1 MKSSATIMLLLFSL
15 YPFLLLG
22 KELKKIIRQSTIP
35 GFVETYYILKSD
47 TSVRQGIYKLEAL
60 GKLVVEGNFKAGM
73 RDSTWIQY
81 NLNGIVRTRGGFT
94 MGKRTGIWD
103 FFNDLGQLEQK
114 VDFSTGEVLFYQT
127 IFAKHPF
134 RVISGKDSMITV
146 LDRPPLYLG
155 GTSRLNDDI
164 SSEIMLPLHKSGE
177 KVEGTVFVRFT
188 IDSLGKTFDHH
199 LLRGIGNACNEEAMR
214 VIKIIPYEWLPGIL
228 NGKPVNVEYILPI
241 IFDKNT
247 KSPEL
252 F

>member
-1 MKSSATIMLLLFSL
+1 MKRSTTILLLLFSL
-15 YPFLLLG
+15 FPILLPG
-22 KELKKIIRQSTIP
+22 KELKKITRQSPIP

-47 TSVRQGIYKLEAL
+47 TSVRQGMYKLEAL
-60 GKLVVEGNFKAGM
+60 GKLVVEGNYNAGK

-81 NLNGIVRTRGGFT
+81 NLNGIARTRGWFKL
-94 MGKRTGIWD
+94 GKRTGIWD

-127 IFAKHPF
+127 IFAQHPF

-177 KVEGTVFVRFT
+177 RVEGTVFVRFT
-188 IDSLGKTFDHH
+188 IDSMGKTLDHH
-199 LLRGIGNACNEEAMR
+199 LLKGIGNACNEETIR
-214 VIKIIPYEWLPGIL
+214 VIKIIPGEWLPGIL
-228 NGKPVNVEYILPI
+228 KGKSVNVEYIIPI

-247 KSPEL
+247 KSPE
-252 F
+252 FF